1 MPSREVFWNIQYS
14 YVMYILNAIA
24 VAFLAFSIYRRTKLW
39 RLGKPD
45 DCSKNMGRRIGVFI
59 RTMVVD
65 VLAHRRFLRD
75 PYAGVMHLVE
85 VVEAAMKQSLRKEQY
100 EYNRLCETST

>member
-1 MPSREVFWNIQYS
+1 MPCREVFWSIQCS

-24 VAFLAFSIYRRTKLW
+24 VAFPAFSIYRRTKLW

-45 DCSKNMGRRIGVFI
+45 ERSKNVGRGIGVFVRAI
-59 RTMVVD
+59 VVD

-75 PYAGVMHLVE
+75 PYAGVMRFVE
-85 VVEAAMKQSLRKEQY
+85 VVEAAIKQS
-100 EYNRLCETST
+100 

>member
-1 MPSREVFWNIQYS
+1 LPSREIFWNIQYG
-14 YVMYILNAIA
+14 YVMYVAATLA
-24 VAFLAFSIYRRTKLW
+24 VGFLAFSIYRRYRLW

-45 DCSKNMGRRIGVFI
+45 ERSKNVGRRIGVFVRAI
-59 RTMVVD
+59 VVD

-85 VVEAAMKQSLRKEQY
+85 VVEAAMKQS
-100 EYNRLCETST
+100 